1 MECCMQCNCKDCK
14 KREIGCHGKCEEYK
28 RFYKERRDINE
39 KRRKINS
46 IIYKDCSYNRGYDT

>member
-1 MECCMQCNCKDCK
+1 MQCNCKDCK
-14 KREIGCHGKCEEYK
+14 KREIGCHGKCEEHK